1 MTFLRTA
8 VLGLALTVGT
18 TAVAQAQTTTP
29 APQAGQ
35 QHGRGMRGP
44 GGPGMG
50 GRADRGALHG
60 ITLSDAQKAQLK
72 TVHEKY
78 RAQHE
83 AERARL
89 KPVMDEVRA
98 ARQRGDTAA
107 AHAAMAKAGDAR
119 QGQALREQE
128 MHDVRAVLT
137 ADQQKQFDA
146 NVATMKTRQDE
157 WAAQHKDGKGRGG
170 RNGRMGRGA

>member
-1 MTFLRTA
+1 MKIIRSA
-8 VLGLALTVGT
+8 VLGLALSLGT
-18 TAVAQAQTTTP
+18 AAAAQAQTATP
-29 APQAGQ
+29 AQPRGD
-35 QHGRGMRGP
+35 HSMRDRMSEGRG
-44 GGPGMG
+44 
-50 GRADRGALHG
+50 DRGALRG

-78 RAQHE
+78 KAQHE

-107 AHAAMAKAGDAR
+107 ARAAWAKAGDAR
-119 QGQALREQE
+119 TQGTNVRKQE
-128 MHDVRAVLT
+128 MADVRAVLT

-146 NVATMKTRQDE
+146 NVAKMTANRGKEMK
-157 WAAQHKDGKGRGG
+157 HRGG
-170 RNGRMGRGA
+170 HKAGKAGKAGKVGAA